1 MVDFK
6 QTPNNLYL
14 VFEHCPHTD
23 LAFYIEKYYQG
34 RLPEERV
41 KTIVAQLRDAF
52 RAIRRHRIVHRD
64 LKLSNILLS
73 EDFQI
78 KLADFGFAR
87 LHLENEF
94 LNSIVGTPLTM
105 AP

>member
-1 MVDFK
+1 M
-6 QTPNNLYL
+6 
-14 VFEHCPHTD
+14 
-23 LAFYIEKYYQG
+23 
-34 RLPEERV
+34 
-41 KTIVAQLRDAF
+41 
-52 RAIRRHRIVHRD
+52 HRD

-87 LHLENEF
+87 LHGEKEF
-94 LNSIVGTPLTM
+94 LNSFVGTPLTM